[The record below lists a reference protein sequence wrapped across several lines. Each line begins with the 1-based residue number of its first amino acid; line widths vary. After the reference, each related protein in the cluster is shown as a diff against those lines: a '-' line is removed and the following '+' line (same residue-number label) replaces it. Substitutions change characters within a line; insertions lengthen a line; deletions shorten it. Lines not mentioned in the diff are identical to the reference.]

1 MPQYEPYKGED
12 PVKARKR
19 IARNQAR
26 KKRAKKQAPPV
37 ISKEMERATREF
49 AKRIRQKKKLKL
61 DLKKVARE
69 PGTLY
74 DEKGNPR
81 KPKSELKVR
90 KPKPQK
96 PKKIKRK
103 PTWREY

>member
-12 PVKARKR
+12 PVRARKR

-37 ISKEMERATREF
+37 ISKEMERAAREF

-69 PGTLY
+69 PGTF
-74 DEKGNPR
+74 G